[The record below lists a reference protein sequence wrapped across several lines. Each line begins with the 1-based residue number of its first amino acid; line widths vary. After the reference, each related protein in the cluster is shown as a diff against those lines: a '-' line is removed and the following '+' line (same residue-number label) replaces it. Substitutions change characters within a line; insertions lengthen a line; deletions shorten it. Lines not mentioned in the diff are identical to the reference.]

1 MAAAGAAAAAMI
13 QAIKASGV
21 IVRLETGEFSKLM
34 NRVGDPLIV
43 IAQGGLHGKKRGGV
57 DSESCFALVK
67 RRRRALIPNI
77 GSGPRDRSCRLPSDS
92 LRSGRQ

>member
-57 DSESCFALVK
+57 DSESC
-67 RRRRALIPNI
+67 
-77 GSGPRDRSCRLPSDS
+77 
-92 LRSGRQ
+92 LRW